1 MQEFSNPIKVQQLL
15 SHGSITVT
23 MDIYTHLFKEDEDAR
38 DGNRIAGRF
47 GL

>member
-1 MQEFSNPIKVQQLL
+1 MG
-15 SHGSITVT
+15 HASITVT

-38 DGNRIAGRF
+38 DGNRIAGRL